1 MFTGQIRARTPSST
15 SVNSEDTLDEDVR
28 RILNKYSK
36 VITSSEDESEV
47 CEARKSPQG
56 EIVFSLHKKY
66 REFRS
71 FTKQA
76 PDNQTFEN
84 CRYQSLQDLYSAR
97 TMNQERPHINITR
110 RTDHGPTLSPY
121 LRITF

>member
-1 MFTGQIRARTPSST
+1 MFIGQIRARTPSTT

-56 EIVFSLHKKY
+56 EMVFFAQISTENSGHLLNKQPIHLCENNETGKILH
-66 REFRS
+66 
-71 FTKQA
+71 
-76 PDNQTFEN
+76 
-84 CRYQSLQDLYSAR
+84 
-97 TMNQERPHINITR
+97 
-110 RTDHGPTLSPY
+110 
-121 LRITF
+121 